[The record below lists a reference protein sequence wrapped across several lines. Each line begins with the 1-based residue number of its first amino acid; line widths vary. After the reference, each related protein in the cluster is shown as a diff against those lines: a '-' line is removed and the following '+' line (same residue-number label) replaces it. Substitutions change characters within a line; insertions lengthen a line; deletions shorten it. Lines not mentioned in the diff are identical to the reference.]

1 MKYIDYR
8 EKLGIG
14 FNDKEKAGMLADR
27 ILLFFDLLP
36 KLIGTYN
43 IDYLFE
49 DISSEYFLTIND
61 FLPETLDNINIQYEI
76 LSDSDGSFIFP
87 KGAEEL
93 DLALVSEPL
102 EWLNNYPQTK
112 KTYIIALKQYSDSI
126 YIRDVADNLRKTIEA
141 FFQEFLGNTK
151 NLSNNINEVF
161 KFLGTHNAEPELAG
175 SIKDLLLKYDTLNN
189 KIAKHN
195 DKVDARYLEFLLYQT
210 GIFIRMLITVKN
222 GDVKEPTNAN

>member
-49 DISSEYFLTIND
+49 DISSEYFLTINEYPEYGSYGINKIKYNILSKKDIKEIVSRFVIFANISTSSHLSHNVLQTIND

-93 DLALVSEPL
+93 DDALVSEPL
-102 EWLNNYPQTK
+102 DWMKDYPSAFN
-112 KTYIIALKQYSDSI
+112 II
-126 YIRDVADNLRKTIEA
+126 NLRIKNC
-141 FFQEFLGNTK
+141 FFDLQSTYL
-151 NLSNNINEVF
+151 LS
-161 KFLGTHNAEPELAG
+161 
-175 SIKDLLLKYDTLNN
+175 
-189 KIAKHN
+189 
-195 DKVDARYLEFLLYQT
+195 
-210 GIFIRMLITVKN
+210 
-222 GDVKEPTNAN
+222 